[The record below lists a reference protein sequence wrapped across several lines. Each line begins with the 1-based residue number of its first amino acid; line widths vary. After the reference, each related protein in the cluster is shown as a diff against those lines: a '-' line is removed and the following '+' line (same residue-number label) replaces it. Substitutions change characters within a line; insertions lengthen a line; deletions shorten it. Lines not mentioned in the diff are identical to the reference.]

1 MWASI
6 EDTADQVGGIP
17 TWLFS
22 VLAAPPLQII
32 RRRSNIV
39 VKRNFDLVVK
49 RGEFMEQLLEMILAG
64 GLRLPLFEAEWM
76 QLDRALPKS
85 DLVALLVLQRRGA
98 ATMSELAADLG
109 APLSTATGIGARLER
124 RGLVERERH
133 PEDRRVSILQ
143 LTEDGRTLVTQ
154 VRGHLTGLL
163 DRIQAVLTPEE
174 LQQMLG
180 FIRRVIT
187 ALQSPVPAVAESEMP
202 TQTRV
207 RRIAIDD

>member
-1 MWASI
+1 
-6 EDTADQVGGIP
+6 
-17 TWLFS
+17 
-22 VLAAPPLQII
+22 
-32 RRRSNIV
+32 V

-49 RGEFMEQLLEMILAG
+49 RGESVEQLLEMILAG

-133 PEDRRVSILQ
+133 PEDKRVSILQ
-143 LTEDGRTLVTQ
+143 LTEEGRTLVTQ

-174 LQQMLG
+174 LQQMIG
-180 FIRRVIT
+180 YIGRVIT
-187 ALQSPVPAVAESEMP
+187 ALQSPVPAVAQSETT
-202 TQTRV
+202 TQTGA